1 MQAED
6 VRSNECVAETIVDL
20 SLATVL
26 EEEKFKNDLRSQWN
40 TWRSQYREFYAE
52 FFATLLMVLLGNATI
67 ATHVFTDN
75 KLGLFPSLGYG
86 LAVTMAIYVAGDIS
100 GAHLN
105 PAITFTLCLFRK
117 FPLRKFPM
125 FMLTQVLGSFCAA
138 AILYVNIS
146 PDLDRLDGGV
156 RQVSGQNETLT
167 IFATT
172 PASSVDTMR
181 AIGTETACSAI
192 LLFINF
198 SIMDR
203 LDVSIRAVQ
212 PILIGTLVTLIS
224 LGMGVNTGPSMN
236 PARDFGPRLFTA
248 LAGWGFQVFTSN
260 NYYFWIP
267 SLLPFVGGFIGA
279 LLYYL
284 FLDVK

>member
-1 MQAED
+1 
-6 VRSNECVAETIVDL
+6 
-20 SLATVL
+20 
-26 EEEKFKNDLRSQWN
+26 
-40 TWRSQYREFYAE
+40 
-52 FFATLLMVLLGNATI
+52 
-67 ATHVFTDN
+67 
-75 KLGLFPSLGYG
+75 
-86 LAVTMAIYVAGDIS
+86 
-100 GAHLN
+100 
-105 PAITFTLCLFRK
+105 
-117 FPLRKFPM
+117 M

-203 LDVSIRAVQ
+203 LDVSIRALQ

-248 LAGWGFQVFTSN
+248 LAGWGIQVFTSN